1 LLYTIFVGM
10 LAPVPIAPP
19 AASAPLARLL
29 GTADLAFAAIG
40 IVIGSGIFLVPGLV
54 LANTGTN
61 TLLALG
67 VWTAGG
73 LLSFFGALTY
83 AELGAMRPEAGGI
96 YVYIR
101 DAFVIATGA
110 LATLAV
116 AFSVYL
122 GQLVPMSPA
131 TARVVSVGLIAVLA
145 VLNVRGTRR
154 SVTLQNYTT
163 VIKVAGL
170 AGLAFLLIAVGDP
183 GAVLT
188 TPASAS
194 PTARGFG
201 AAMISVLWAYEG
213 WQYVTCLA
221 GEARDPQRT
230 FPRAITLALAAVAT
244 LYIVTNIGYVAA
256 LGPAA
261 VAQSQRVAADALTA
275 TVGSGAARI
284 VSALILISILSAT
297 NASVLS
303 PSRIYY
309 AMARDGV
316 FFARLSEVS
325 PRFGTPAIAII
336 AGSAWAMVMAATG
349 SFDQLLT
356 YVVFAAWIFYGLGA
370 LSIFVYRRKL
380 ADVPRPFRVPGYP
393 VTPLLFVA
401 SAAALVLNT
410 IASQPTRAAIGLA
423 VVLSGV
429 PAYYW
434 WRRST
439 RTPGTS
445 HTPGS
450 SIS

>member
-1 LLYTIFVGM
+1 
-10 LAPVPIAPP
+10 
-19 AASAPLARLL
+19 
-29 GTADLAFAAIG
+29 
-40 IVIGSGIFLVPGLV
+40 
-54 LANTGTN
+54 
-61 TLLALG
+61 
-67 VWTAGG
+67 
-73 LLSFFGALTY
+73 
-83 AELGAMRPEAGGI
+83 
-96 YVYIR
+96 
-101 DAFVIATGA
+101 
-110 LATLAV
+110 
-116 AFSVYL
+116 
-122 GQLVPMSPA
+122 
-131 TARVVSVGLIAVLA
+131 
-145 VLNVRGTRR
+145 
-154 SVTLQNYTT
+154 
-163 VIKVAGL
+163 
-170 AGLAFLLIAVGDP
+170 
-183 GAVLT
+183 
-188 TPASAS
+188 
-194 PTARGFG
+194 
-201 AAMISVLWAYEG
+201 
-213 WQYVTCLA
+213 
-221 GEARDPQRT
+221 
-230 FPRAITLALAAVAT
+230 
-244 LYIVTNIGYVAA
+244 
-256 LGPAA
+256 
-261 VAQSQRVAADALTA
+261 
-275 TVGSGAARI
+275 
-284 VSALILISILSAT
+284 
-297 NASVLS
+297 
-303 PSRIYY
+303 
-309 AMARDGV
+309 MARDGV

>member
-1 LLYTIFVGM
+1 
-10 LAPVPIAPP
+10 
-19 AASAPLARLL
+19 
-29 GTADLAFAAIG
+29 
-40 IVIGSGIFLVPGLV
+40 
-54 LANTGTN
+54 
-61 TLLALG
+61 
-67 VWTAGG
+67 
-73 LLSFFGALTY
+73 
-83 AELGAMRPEAGGI
+83 
-96 YVYIR
+96 
-101 DAFVIATGA
+101 
-110 LATLAV
+110 
-116 AFSVYL
+116 
-122 GQLVPMSPA
+122 
-131 TARVVSVGLIAVLA
+131 
-145 VLNVRGTRR
+145 
-154 SVTLQNYTT
+154 
-163 VIKVAGL
+163 
-170 AGLAFLLIAVGDP
+170 
-183 GAVLT
+183 VLT
-188 TPASAS
+188 SPASAS

-434 WRRST
+434 WRST

-445 HTPGS
+445 HTSES